1 METTW
6 TEFVGYDENGIP
18 VYITVT
24 GIPEANQEQ
33 GETQVSP
40 INATCLK
47 PMAAA
52 AARSPHLNAKEG
64 GHRQRQPHIINK
76 FCATYTK
83 HYPHFC

>member
-6 TEFVGYDENGIP
+6 TEFVGYDENGTP

-24 GIPEANQEQ
+24 GIPEASQRQ

-40 INATCLK
+40 INATYLK

-52 AARSPHLNAKEG
+52 AARPPPINAKEEG
-64 GHRQRQPHIINK
+64 S
-76 FCATYTK
+76 
-83 HYPHFC
+83 